1 MFLVSM
7 NGVLRL
13 DGKLIDKKQ
22 IEFNSRTVIVVLLTA
37 HIIALFLGLSVLF
50 PEVHADSVI
59 ATIPITKWPL
69 DFAFNT
75 VNDNVYVSQASA
87 GTMSVIDGQTNTVIK
102 SISVPTNSYLYGLAY
117 NPTNQYLYAAND
129 TGPVGSV
136 AVIDPSSGTLV
147 KSIAVGDSP
156 VQVLYN
162 PFNGYMYVTDTNSQ
176 RVDVI
181 DPSTNNVI
189 KSIPVGIHPIGMAY
203 NSNNHN
209 VYVANSH
216 QSSSSVSVIDSST
229 NTVIKTIQIPGSPW
243 RITFNSN
250 SGNLYVTLIAAKNV
264 AVIDGSTNAVKKIIT
279 MPVLPPY
286 PGSSFPQTSVGSIA
300 YNPLNNFIYVSHMNS
315 EYVTGIDASTDTV
328 TKTIKVGHYPFTV
341 GYHPNNHNMY
351 VANHVSNTVSVIGTS
366 NASTTIP
373 QAVCPEENVKHWDK
387 IVFMITSPVLAK
399 KANVSANTELDIK
412 VLDNPQ
418 EVADLK
424 QKVLNF
430 LGLPN
435 ENKTSLRIIDVEYAI
450 VCTASKPSG
459 NLLVLSPAAEQTSSF
474 DYIVTPN
481 NRLQINVAFNKPVDT
496 STVIGGTSL
505 ILKTEGSPNANVVLT
520 WSAGNTLLRIVSV
533 DRFSGG
539 SGAVCRF
546 DPDCSFTLNLDGTGS
561 GVIRAIDGS
570 LLNGGSKDYWTT
582 FVVVG

>member
-1 MFLVSM
+1 MLASRLV
-7 NGVLRL
+7 NN
-13 DGKLIDKKQ
+13 KQ
-22 IEFNSRTVIVVLLTA
+22 IEFNSPFVIVVLLA
-37 HIIALFLGLSVLF
+37 VHIIALFLGLSVLF
-50 PEVHADSVI
+50 PVVHADSVI
-59 ATIPITKWPL
+59 ATIPITRSPV

-75 VNDNVYVSQASA
+75 VNDNVYVTQASA
-87 GTMSVIDGQTNTVIK
+87 GTMSVIDVQTNTVIK
-102 SISVPTNSYLYGLAY
+102 TISVPNSYLYGLAF
-117 NPTNQYLYAAND
+117 NPTNKYVYAAND

-136 AVIDPSSGTLV
+136 AVIDPTSGNLV
-147 KSIAVGDSP
+147 KSIPVGDSP

-189 KSIPVGIHPIGMAY
+189 KSIPVGTHPIGMAY
-203 NSNNHN
+203 NANNHY
-209 VYVANSH
+209 VYVANSN
-216 QSSSSVSVIDSST
+216 QFSSSVSVIDSSS
-229 NTVIKTIQIPGSPW
+229 NIVIKTIPIPGSPW

-264 AVIDGSTNAVKKIIT
+264 AVIDGSTNAVIKTIP

-286 PGSSFPQTSVGSIA
+286 QGSSFPQTSVASIS
-300 YNPLNNFIYVSHMNS
+300 YNPSNNFVYVSHINS

-328 TKTIKVGHYPFTV
+328 TKTVKVGHNPFTV
-341 GYHPNNHNMY
+341 GYHTNNHNIY
-351 VANHVSNTVSVIGTS
+351 VANIESNTVSVIGTK
-366 NASTTIP
+366 NGPTTIP
-373 QAVCPEENVKHWDK
+373 QSVCPEENVKHWDK
-387 IVFMITSPVLAK
+387 IVFVVTSPVLAK
-399 KANVSANTELDIK
+399 KANVSANTELDVK
-412 VLDNPQ
+412 VPDNPR

-430 LGLPN
+430 LGFPN
-435 ENKTSLRIIDVEYAI
+435 ENRASLRIIDVEYAV
-450 VCTASKPSG
+450 VCTASKAGG

-474 DYIVTPN
+474 DYAVTPN
-481 NRLQINVAFNKPVDT
+481 NRVQIDVTFNKPVDT
-496 STVIGGTSL
+496 STVVGGTSL

-520 WSAGNTLLRIVSV
+520 WSAGNTVLRIVSV
-533 DRFSGG
+533 DGFSGG

-561 GVIRAIDGS
+561 GAIRATDGS

-582 FVVVG
+582 FVAIG